1 MKCMNEQ
8 YNNIHYILR
17 DYVVYAPKEYVY
29 IRDPQYQ
36 MAFCKTAFPLR
47 YKALLSCG
55 VLTCIL
61 SLLAYINIIT
71 AILVYVDRYG
81 SYSVLLSIS
90 FIASLVGAVRYF
102 QAFGNMDE
110 DKRRIHTIVAHA
122 IAIYL
127 GLVAE
132 LCFFSG
138 WGFAISIMVIPIP
151 MLAEILFVKAFN
163 KAFFRACMHPYY
175 YDEMYGKGFYFARKH
190 YGNDYAPIIGKTEH
204 AEMIGYEYRRK

>member
-1 MKCMNEQ
+1 MSEQ
-8 YNNIHYILR
+8 HNDIHYILR
-17 DYVVYAPKEYVY
+17 DYVIYAPKEYVY

-61 SLLAYINIIT
+61 SLLAYINVIT

-81 SYSVLLSIS
+81 SYSVLLSVS
-90 FIASLVGAVRYF
+90 FIASLIGAVKYF
-102 QAFGNMDE
+102 QTFGSMDE
-110 DKRRIHTIVAHA
+110 DKRKKHTLIAQV

-138 WGFAISIMVIPIP
+138 WGFALSIMVIPTP
-151 MLAEILFVKAFN
+151 MLMEILFVKAFD

-175 YDEMYGKGFYFARKH
+175 YEEMYGNGFYFARKQ
-190 YGNDYAPIIGKTEH
+190 YGKEYTQITGETEH
-204 AEMIGYEYRRK
+204 AEMIGCEYRRK